1 MAAPTTATPVP
12 SAPASADG
20 TPTDPGPT
28 DATATTEPTE
38 ESTSEPTDGPDP
50 VGVFTVAYQDEPLRL
65 QPSSRYIDLD
75 QPSGNA
81 PSAASEL
88 QYSGCPPA
96 FRFLFGNVS
105 LASVNSPTATAN
117 DCALQLR
124 RAPVDPEFAPEK
136 GQSVCGLTDREAADN
151 EGIRQ
156 KIVLLRVVSIART
169 ARSTSRCRPGPSP
182 AEDARLSGRRGPGP
196 GGGRAVAEAVGV
208 GVGVGSGQE
217 EAGRDEGPGDRGPV
231 DLGGGAGRSGGWCSR
246 RAYASAQRG

>member
-1 MAAPTTATPVP
+1 MSTGPTPPGPTGRAGPPPDRLPLLLLLSGLALFMAVVAAGISVFALSRSGDSAGVAAPTTATPVP
-12 SAPASADG
+12 SASVDG
-20 TPTDPGPT
+20 TPTGPGPT

-50 VGVFTVAYQDEPLRL
+50 AGVFTVAYQDEPLRL

-88 QYSGCPPA
+88 QYSGFAPA
-96 FRFLFGNVS
+96 FKFLFGNVS

-136 GQSVCGLTDREAADN
+136 GQLVCVLTDREAADN

-156 KIVLLRVVSIART
+156 KIVLLRVVSIGQDGTLNLA
-169 ARSTSRCRPGPSP
+169 
-182 AEDARLSGRRGPGP
+182 LSAWTVPR
-196 GGGRAVAEAVGV
+196 
-208 GVGVGSGQE
+208 
-217 EAGRDEGPGDRGPV
+217 
-231 DLGGGAGRSGGWCSR
+231 
-246 RAYASAQRG
+246 